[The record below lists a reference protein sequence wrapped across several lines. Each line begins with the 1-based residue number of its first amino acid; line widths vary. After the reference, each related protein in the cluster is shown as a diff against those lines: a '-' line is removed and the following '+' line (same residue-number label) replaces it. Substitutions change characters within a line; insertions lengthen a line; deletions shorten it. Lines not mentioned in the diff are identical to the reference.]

1 MDGNAVDLVSW
12 LGKNM
17 TLSDTEVGGMWLEN
31 FAREDRQLARK
42 LLDAFAL
49 DSWTSARA
57 QLLDLLRTEIT
68 TAQKTGTVWV
78 IPAMDIG
85 DIRSANHL
93 HQSEPLVAFGNFES
107 GMDIPSMPGSEG
119 LIGHLL
125 RDVQGKGVLSPTTQL
140 SVLRDKKLRT
150 IIVVTDT
157 IETGAQV
164 AKYVRALLRNPT
176 LKSWR
181 SFRWFELK
189 VVAYAVSKEGEK
201 ALSQLAAVDSL
212 RFVRR
217 APTIRSLPWP
227 NDVIADAISLCRR
240 YGRGSTV
247 LGYGEQASLFGFQ
260 DRVPNTVPRV
270 FRQTGG
276 DWAPLF
282 EGKGGRLVPTGVI
295 GELLDSSE
303 APVAHNDVVEAVR
316 QERLSISIRKQQR
329 ESNRDILAALALL
342 RASPE
347 RALLLGLALDLTQ
360 AEVSALLGYLVSQG
374 WISDSHSLTQS
385 GIAELAA
392 GKRKVRR
399 VEHQPTSVS
408 PRPYYPKSLR

>member
-1 MDGNAVDLVSW
+1 
-12 LGKNM
+12 M

-31 FAREDRQLARK
+31 FPHEDRQLARK

-57 QLLDLLRTEIT
+57 LLLDLLRAEISS
-68 TAQKTGTVWV
+68 AQKTGTVWV
-78 IPAMDIG
+78 IPAMDTG
-85 DIRSANHL
+85 DIRRANHL
-93 HQSEPLVAFGNFES
+93 DQSARLIAFGNFEP

-125 RDVQGKGVLSPTTQL
+125 RDVQGKDVLSSTTQL
-140 SVLRDKKLRT
+140 SVLRNKHVRT

-164 AKYVRALLRNPT
+164 AKYVQAILRNPT
-176 LKSWR
+176 LRSWR
-181 SFRWFELK
+181 SFHWIKLK
-189 VVAYAVSKEGEK
+189 VVAYAVSREGEE
-201 ALSQLAAVDSL
+201 ALSHSRNVDSL

-217 APTIRSLPWP
+217 APTIRSLPWTAA
-227 NDVIADAISLCRR
+227 DIADAISFCRR
-240 YGRGSTV
+240 YGRGSAL

-270 FRQTGG
+270 FRQTGA
-276 DWAPLF
+276 DWASLF
-282 EGKGGRLVPTGVI
+282 EGKNGRLVPTGMI

-303 APVAHNDVVEAVR
+303 GPVAHDDVVAAVR
-316 QERLSISIRKQQR
+316 QERLSISIHKQQR

-347 RALLLGLALDLTQ
+347 RATLLGLALDLTQ
-360 AEVSALLGYLVSQG
+360 TEVSALLDYLVSQG
-374 WISDSHSLTQS
+374 WISESHSLTQT
-385 GIAELAA
+385 GIAELTA
-392 GKRKVRR
+392 GKRKLRR
-399 VEHQPTSVS
+399 VEHRPS
-408 PRPYYPKSLR
+408 PMNLQPYYPESLR

>member
-1 MDGNAVDLVSW
+1 
-12 LGKNM
+12 M
-17 TLSDTEVGGMWLEN
+17 TLSDTEVGSLWLEN

-57 QLLDLLRTEIT
+57 RLLDLLRTEIS

-78 IPAMDIG
+78 IPAMDTG

-93 HQSEPLVAFGNFES
+93 HQNEPLVAFENFEP

-125 RDVQGKGVLSPTTQL
+125 RDVQGKGVLSSTTPI
-140 SVLRDKKLRT
+140 SVLRNKKLRT
-150 IIVVTDT
+150 IIMVTDT

-181 SFRWFELK
+181 SFHWIELK
-189 VVAYAVSKEGEK
+189 IVAYAVSREGEK
-201 ALSQLAAVDSL
+201 ALSHLGNLDSL
-212 RFVRR
+212 RFIRR

-227 NDVIADAISLCRR
+227 TDTIADAISLCRR
-240 YGRGSTV
+240 YGRGPAV
-247 LGYGEQASLFGFQ
+247 LGYGDQASLFGFQ
-260 DRVPNTVPRV
+260 DRVPNTVPRI
-270 FRQTGG
+270 FRQTGA

-282 EGKGGRLVPTGVI
+282 EGRGGRLVPTGVI

-303 APVAHNDVVEAVR
+303 APVAHDDVVAAVR
-316 QERLSISIRKQQR
+316 QERLSISIHKQQR

-347 RALLLGLALDLTQ
+347 RASLLGLALDLTQ
-360 AEVSALLGYLVSQG
+360 AEVSALLDYLVSQG
-374 WISDSHSLTQS
+374 WTSDSHSLTQS

-392 GKRKVRR
+392 GKRKLRR
-399 VEHQPTSVS
+399 VERRPS
-408 PRPYYPKSLR
+408 PVNPQPYYPESLR

>member
-1 MDGNAVDLVSW
+1 
-12 LGKNM
+12 M

-31 FAREDRQLARK
+31 FPREDRQLARK

-57 QLLDLLRTEIT
+57 LLLDLLRTEIRS
-68 TAQKTGTVWV
+68 AQNTGTVWV
-78 IPAMDIG
+78 IPAMDTG
-85 DIRSANHL
+85 DIRRANRL
-93 HQSEPLVAFGNFES
+93 HQNDSLIAFGNFEP
-107 GMDIPSMPGSEG
+107 GMGIPSLPGSEG

-125 RDVQGKGVLSPTTQL
+125 RDVQGKDVLSSTTKL
-140 SVLRDKKLRT
+140 SVLRNKHVRT
-150 IIVVTDT
+150 ILVVTDT

-164 AKYVRALLRNPT
+164 AKYVQALLRNPT

-181 SFRWFELK
+181 SFQWIKLK
-189 VVAYAVSKEGEK
+189 VVAYAVSREGEE
-201 ALSQLAAVDSL
+201 ALSHSMNVDSV

-227 NDVIADAISLCRR
+227 TADIADAISFCRR
-240 YGRGSTV
+240 YGRGSAL

-260 DRVPNTVPRV
+260 DRVPNTVPSV
-270 FRQTGG
+270 FRRTGA
-276 DWAPLF
+276 DWASLF
-282 EGKGGRLVPTGVI
+282 EGKSGRLVPTGMI

-303 APVAHNDVVEAVR
+303 APVAHDDVVAAVR
-316 QERLSISIRKQQR
+316 QERLSISIHKQQR

-347 RALLLGLALDLTQ
+347 RAALLGLALDFTQ
-360 AEVSALLGYLVSQG
+360 TEVSALLDYLVSQG
-374 WISDSHSLTQS
+374 WITEGHRLTQT

-392 GKRKVRR
+392 GKRKLRR
-399 VEHQPTSVS
+399 VEHKPSPTNLH
-408 PRPYYPKSLR
+408 PYYPESLR